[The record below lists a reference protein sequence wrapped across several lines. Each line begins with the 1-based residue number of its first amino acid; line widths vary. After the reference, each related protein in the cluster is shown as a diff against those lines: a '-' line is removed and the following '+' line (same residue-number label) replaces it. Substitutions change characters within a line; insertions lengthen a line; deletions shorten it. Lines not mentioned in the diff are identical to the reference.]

1 MTNEVSEK
9 VAVECSKTL
18 GEISDSEVSGSPPM
32 RGDGK

>member
-1 MTNEVSEK
+1 MTNEVSKK

-18 GEISDSEVSGSPPM
+18 GEISDIEVGRSPPM